1 MFGPWHCLCYQEG
14 ATGDRG
20 EPSAGATL
28 KAVVVGTSDH
38 SHLVALVNEM
48 FLGRFRD
55 IALSMLR
62 GSKVIIGVF
71 FIVGDGIPAHFGDF
85 HALTRTT
92 IALAIWRRRR
102 PKSWQR
108 G

>member
-1 MFGPWHCLCYQEG
+1 MMRSYFVSRIQSFVFLVEIH
-14 ATGDRG
+14 
-20 EPSAGATL
+20 
-28 KAVVVGTSDH
+28 VVRDVFYN
-38 SHLVALVNEM
+38 HLVVMVNEM

-92 IALAIWRRRR
+92 IALPIWRGRGS
-102 PKSWQR
+102 KSW
-108 G
+108 